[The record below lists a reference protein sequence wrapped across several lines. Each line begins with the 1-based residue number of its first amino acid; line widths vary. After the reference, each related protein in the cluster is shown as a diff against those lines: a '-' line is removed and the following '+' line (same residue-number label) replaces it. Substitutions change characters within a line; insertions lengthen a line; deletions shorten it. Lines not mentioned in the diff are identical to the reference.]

1 MDFRKIL
8 AKHKSI
14 DIETALP
21 YGLIFVSEEGIIQ
34 WVNTKFIEYIGSDK
48 DVILATDFG
57 AIFESGLDA
66 VVKSANSA
74 KEEYIRHEE
83 SGDNYVIMANA
94 TCGGYAVDIRKLDER
109 VITVPTKEE
118 TAVSRNKNNL
128 IVKLAS
134 DIKAPIQSIIGFSQ
148 ALIDGL
154 GGELSEKQEK
164 YTNIIY
170 KNSNELLYL
179 TEKLSELSKTELGII
194 EKDYKV
200 LDIVNL
206 IMNITRFT
214 EQLYKDRNL
223 SINFEAD
230 ATIKKTF
237 WADENGIKL
246 AVQNILDTVVRYMEL
261 GDITVSLN
269 VAPTSVLEAAG
280 MENAVIISVICS
292 GFSITEAELKAMFDP
307 YMMIEGGLKRYVARS
322 MAMTSVKNIVEAMS
336 GKIWV
341 TSEMLKNT
349 TFNILIPIQERE

>member
-14 DIETALP
+14 DIETSLP
-21 YGLIFVSEEGIIQ
+21 YGLLFVSAEGVIQ
-34 WVNTKFIEYIGSDK
+34 WVNSKFTEYLNSEK
-48 DVILATDFG
+48 ESVLALAFDDL
-57 AIFESGLDA
+57 FEDGFAA
-66 VVKSANSA
+66 VSKSAKSG
-74 KEEYIRHEE
+74 KEEYIRHEA
-83 SGDNYVIMANA
+83 SGDNYVITANA
-94 TCGGYAVDIRKLDER
+94 ANDGFAVDIRKLDER
-109 VITVPTKEE
+109 VIASPTKEE
-118 TAVSRNKNNL
+118 ASVNRNKNNL
-128 IVKLAS
+128 IVKLAN

-154 GGELSEKQEK
+154 GGDLSEKQEK

-179 TEKLSELSKTELGII
+179 TEKLSELSKTELGMI

-206 IMNITRFT
+206 VMNITRFT

-223 SINFEAD
+223 VINFEAD
-230 ATIKKTF
+230 NTVRKAF
-237 WADENGIKL
+237 LADENGIKL
-246 AVQNILDTVVRYMEL
+246 AIQNILDTVIRYMEL
-261 GDITVSLN
+261 GDITVAIN
-269 VAPTSVLEAAG
+269 VPPTSVLEATG
-280 MENAVIISVICS
+280 MQNAVLISVICT

-307 YMMIEGGLKRYVARS
+307 YVVADGGLKRYIARS
-322 MAMTSVKNIVEAMS
+322 MAMTSVKNIVEDMS

-341 TSEMLKNT
+341 TSEVLKNT